1 MSLEVDIISLKNEEM
16 QQPFQAEMSFGLEIL
31 AGWLMGFLGSIPLAG
46 PVALLVMTRG
56 LSREFHQ
63 ARAIAG
69 GASLAEGIMAAFAF
83 AGLGMI
89 YGHFPDLER
98 VFQLLGAGVLIG
110 IGVWFWARGITSSKP
125 VSEPSASQGG
135 GATAFLLGFGMV
147 IGNPGMI
154 GTWGGAIAAIEVA
167 GMLSPEPSR
176 AFGFGLGVCGGV
188 FSWFLLLLKLL
199 RSYGDIINASV
210 LHFLVKCI
218 GCALC
223 VTGVMAVIALLG
235 DG

>member
-1 MSLEVDIISLKNEEM
+1 MSL
-16 QQPFQAEMSFGLEIL
+16 GLEIL
-31 AGWLMGFLGSIPLAG
+31 TGWLMGFLGSIPLAG

-56 LSREFHQ
+56 LARDFHQ
-63 ARAIAG
+63 ARAIAL

-98 VFQLLGAGVLIG
+98 VFQWLGAVVLIALG
-110 IGVWFWARGITSSKP
+110 AWFWARGITRNKP
-125 VSEPSASQGG
+125 ASDASASPRR
-135 GATAFLLGFGMV
+135 GATAFLLGFGMI

-154 GTWGGAIAAIEVA
+154 GTWGGAIAAIEAA

-188 FSWFLLLLKLL
+188 FSWFVLLLKLIS
-199 RSYGDIINASV
+199 RYGDIIAASA
-210 LHFLVKCI
+210 LHFVVKCI

-223 VTGVMAVIALLG
+223 VAGVVAAIALMAG
-235 DG
+235 G